1 MLKRNLQITHWGDG
15 YFLGMPSLAETA
27 RMSRKR
33 VYKVVCQIP
42 TSCFYQMDPEKV
54 EKDVKPQAALSYLVS
69 IILVNDK
76 AKSNLKKIKEVQ
88 TSPKNREHQDSLQE
102 SKASLSVLIDPR

>member
-1 MLKRNLQITHWGDG
+1 MGDG

-27 RMSRKR
+27 KMSRKR

-42 TSCFYQMDPEKV
+42 TSCFYQMDPEEV
-54 EKDVKPQAALSYLVS
+54 EKDIKHQAALSYLVS

-88 TSPKNREHQDSLQE
+88 PSPKNGQHQDTLEE
-102 SKASLSVLIDPR
+102 SKASLADLMILR

>member
-1 MLKRNLQITHWGDG
+1 MLKRNLQITHWGNG

-33 VYKVVCQIP
+33 VYKILCHIP

-54 EKDVKPQAALSYLVS
+54 ENDVKLQAALSYLVS

-88 TSPKNREHQDSLQE
+88 PSPKNREDQDTLE
-102 SKASLSVLIDPR
+102 E